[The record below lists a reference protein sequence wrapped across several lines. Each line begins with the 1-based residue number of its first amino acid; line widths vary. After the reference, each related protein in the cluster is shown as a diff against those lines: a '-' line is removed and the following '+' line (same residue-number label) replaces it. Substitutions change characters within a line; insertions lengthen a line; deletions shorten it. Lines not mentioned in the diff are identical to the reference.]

1 MKPYKT
7 PAHINSLRG
16 AMDEVTIL
24 EELGNNTYIVDY
36 KGVKCRAI
44 FNWFV
49 CELYADDLYS
59 IIKEA

>member
-16 AMDEVTIL
+16 AMDEVTVL

-44 FNWFV
+44 FN
-49 CELYADDLYS
+49 
-59 IIKEA
+59 